1 MESVETTRAAL
12 AGARKR
18 WEAASGRVPRV
29 LVGMSGGV
37 DSSVTAALLA
47 QAGFAVTGAYMK
59 NWILDVPGMRCP
71 WADDLADA
79 KRVAVRLDLDF
90 RVFDFQD
97 AYKRA
102 VVDYLVGEYKAG
114 RTPNPDIM
122 CNQDVKFGIFLD
134 AALEGGFDFIATGH
148 YARSTVWET
157 ANALM
162 AGEPATELTR
172 LLQAVDAR
180 KDQTFF
186 LYRMHQRAL
195 ARTLFPLGGLEKTD
209 VRALADDFGLANA
222 HKADSQGIC
231 FVGEAGIR
239 DFLSLYVPPVPGPI
253 VDEATGSVVGYHDGA
268 INFTIGQRKGLGIG
282 GGARYYVCRKDMETN
297 TVYVRDGEPSAHR
310 AEGLALEDAAWLAG
324 AAPATGACQVRTH
337 HGEALCEA
345 QLESDAGGF
354 RIAFAQPHDAVA
366 PGQSAVVYR
375 GDECLGGGI
384 VA

>member
-59 NWILDVPGMRCP
+59 NWIIDVPGMRCP

-162 AGEPATELTR
+162 AGEPATEPTR

>member
-1 MESVETTRAAL
+1 VGSAETTRAAL

-18 WEAASGRVPRV
+18 WEAAIGRVPRV

-162 AGEPATELTR
+162 AGEPATDPTR
-172 LLQAVDAR
+172 LLQAADAR

-239 DFLSLYVPPVPGPI
+239 DFLSLYVPPAPGPI
-253 VDEATGSVVGYHDGA
+253 VDEESGSVVGYHDGA

-310 AEGLALEDAAWLAG
+310 ACDLVLEDVAWLSG
-324 AAPATGACQVRTH
+324 ATPATGACQVRTH

-345 QLESDAGGF
+345 RLESDAGGF

-375 GDECLGGGI
+375 GQECLGGGI

>member
-162 AGEPATELTR
+162 AGEPATEPTR

-186 LYRMHQRAL
+186 LYRMHQQAL

-268 INFTIGQRKGLGIG
+268 INFTIGQRKGIGIG

-310 AEGLALEDAAWLAG
+310 ACGLALEDVAWLSG
-324 AAPATGACQVRTH
+324 AAPATGTCQVRTH

-345 QLESDAGGF
+345 QLESDADGF
-354 RIAFAQPHDAVA
+354 RIVFAQPHDAVA

>member
-1 MESVETTRAAL
+1 MGAVEATRDRL
-12 AGARKR
+12 ASACKR
-18 WEAASGRVPRV
+18 WEAAAGRTPRV

-47 QAGFAVTGAYMK
+47 EAGFAVTGAYMK

-90 RVFDFQD
+90 RVYDFQD

-134 AALEGGFDFIATGH
+134 AALDDGFDFIATGH
-148 YARSTVWET
+148 YARSTVWKT
-157 ANALM
+157 GDGLM
-162 AGEPATELTR
+162 AGAPPVEPTC
-172 LLQAVDAR
+172 LLKAADVR

-186 LYRMHQRAL
+186 LYRMQQRAL
-195 ARTLFPLGGLEKTD
+195 ARTLFPLGGLEKAD
-209 VRALADDFGLANA
+209 VRALAEGFGLANA
-222 HKADSQGIC
+222 RKADSQGIC

-239 DFLSLYVPPVPGPI
+239 DFLSLYVPPAPGPI
-253 VDEATGSVVGYHDGA
+253 VDEDTGNTVGYHDGA

-324 AAPATGACQVRTH
+324 AAPAGGPCQVRTH
-337 HGEALCEA
+337 HGEALC
-345 QLESDAGGF
+345 DASLFVGAGSF
-354 RIAFAQPHDAVA
+354 GVSFAHPHDAVA
-366 PGQSAVVYR
+366 PGQSAVIYR

>member
-162 AGEPATELTR
+162 AGEPATEPTR

>member
-12 AGARKR
+12 ADARKR

-162 AGEPATELTR
+162 AGEPATEPTR

>member
-59 NWILDVPGMRCP
+59 NWIIDVPGMRCP

-186 LYRMHQRAL
+186 LYRMHQQAL

-345 QLESDAGGF
+345 QLESDADGF
-354 RIAFAQPHDAVA
+354 RIVFAQPHDAVA

>member
-1 MESVETTRAAL
+1 MGTAEETRNLLATARA
-12 AGARKR
+12 R
-18 WEAASGRVPRV
+18 WEAAAGRTPRV

-47 QAGFAVTGAYMK
+47 EAGFAVTGAYMK

-90 RVFDFQD
+90 RVYDFQD

-102 VVDYLVGEYKAG
+102 VVDYLVAEYKAG

-134 AALEGGFDFIATGH
+134 AALDDGFDFVATGH

-162 AGEPATELTR
+162 AGAPAAEPTR
-172 LLQAVDAR
+172 LLKAADAR

-186 LYRMHQRAL
+186 LYRMQQRAL
-195 ARTLFPLGGLEKTD
+195 ARTLFPLGGLAKTD
-209 VRALADDFGLANA
+209 VRALAEDFGLANA
-222 HKADSQGIC
+222 RKADSQGIC

-239 DFLSLYVPPVPGPI
+239 DFLSLYVPPAPGAI
-253 VDEATGSVVGYHDGA
+253 VDEDAGDVVGYHDGA

-282 GGARYYVCRKDMETN
+282 GGARYYVCRKDMDTN

-310 AEGLALEDAAWLAG
+310 AEGLVLEDPAWLEGG
-324 AAPATGACQVRTH
+324 APTGGACQVRTH
-337 HGEALCEA
+337 HGEVLCDASLSVGEDAL
-345 QLESDAGGF
+345 
-354 RIAFAQPHDAVA
+354 RIDFAHPHDAVA
-366 PGQSAVVYR
+366 PGQSCVIYR

>member
-59 NWILDVPGMRCP
+59 NWIIDVPGMRCP

-162 AGEPATELTR
+162 AGEPATEPTR

-345 QLESDAGGF
+345 QLESDADGF
-354 RIAFAQPHDAVA
+354 RIVFAQPHDAVA